1 MTATIQADFGFQG
14 YADFSVD
21 FAGSKLIAYASN
33 CSNCESGVNQGVNY
47 FNYSSYQ
54 VDYGSLGRPGTILD
68 GYNFTGVN
76 VSSPFCFK
84 SFGASSEYCGPS
96 NYNVDIATRI

>member
-54 VDYGSLGRPGTILD
+54 VDYGSLG
-68 GYNFTGVN
+68 YNFTGVN